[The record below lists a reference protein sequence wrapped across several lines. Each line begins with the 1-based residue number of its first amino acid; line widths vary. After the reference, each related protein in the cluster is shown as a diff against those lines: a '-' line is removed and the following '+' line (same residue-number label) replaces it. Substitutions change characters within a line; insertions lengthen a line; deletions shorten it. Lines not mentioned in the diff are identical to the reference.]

1 MADRTH
7 RLQPDPLDHGR
18 RRRPGPNP
26 RAVLVLQPRPP
37 TAPTL
42 AGAKSSSP
50 PKPPFLAPTLEPSRP
65 GQTAS
70 TPKTSP
76 ARASGCSLLQH
87 KLPKTR
93 RAQGR
98 CSYQT
103 ARRQCKFLVALE
115 LPLCAFDEAMKLS
128 VTPGCRCHRADR
140 EVRAPVAFERL

>member
-18 RRRPGPNP
+18 SRPGPNP

-115 LPLCAFDEAMKLS
+115 LPLCVVDESLKLPVMPRVHGS
-128 VTPGCRCHRADR
+128 SRRPGGPRSR
-140 EVRAPVAFERL
+140 ECVG